1 MLDNKVEDDDNR
13 VNTLE
18 AQGKIYLFSKS
29 LLFVPLS

>member
-1 MLDNKVEDDDNR
+1 MLDNKVKDDNH

-29 LLFVPLS
+29 LQFVPLS